1 MESEILHRCLNLI
14 NDQYSNKYISFYT
27 WLTYSSD
34 EEFLLVYQSTYNK
47 YKNLKCCLSDAVT
60 LSNAIWSFYEV
71 ERDISKLNNF
81 VKKFIHCQFKEIK
94 E

>member
-1 MESEILHRCLNLI
+1 MESEILHRCLALI

-27 WLTYSSD
+27 WLTYTSD
-34 EEFLLVYQSTYNK
+34 AEFLLVYQSTYKK
-47 YKNLKCCLSDAVT
+47 YNNLNCYLSDAVN